1 MLEAIESNRRRSWIL
16 VSLMG
21 AILVTLGFVSGRAID
36 PQSGGMIGVA
46 AALGVWGFLF
56 ALAVLQGDSILLA
69 SAGAR
74 RIEKPDAP
82 LLFNVVEEMTL
93 ASGLG
98 RMPEIYVIADDT
110 PNAFA
115 VGRRPERCAVA
126 VTSGLLRILNRDEL
140 QGVIGHELGHL
151 KNRDAAFMMLVG
163 VMLGAIVLLSDL
175 FLRSMVWGGGGRR
188 SSRDEE
194 DRGGQAQILFFI
206 LALALAILAPI
217 LAQLIYF
224 ACSRRREY
232 LADAS
237 SARFTRYPEGLAS
250 ALEKLS
256 AAQNR
261 EVPVNRVLAPLYI
274 VSPAEVMAAIG
285 LMSTHPPSPERI
297 RILRAMGGG
306 AGYTEYE
313 AAFRKTTGRSCL
325 GPRTLASDTPQAARA
340 ASAEP
345 ETKEAAV
352 QRSRDTV
359 QLLGRLGNMIL
370 MTCPCG
376 VGIKV
381 PPGLG
386 VDAVAC
392 PRCGRENAIPRAQ
405 GTPETVAS
413 PPPGAP
419 PPVYRR
425 RSREWESFQCSCG
438 AAVQLSPVFE
448 GSSITCPKC
457 GRTTRIEG

>member
-1 MLEAIESNRRRSWIL
+1 MQEAIESNRRRSWIL

-21 AILVTLGFVSGRAID
+21 AILVTLGFVLGRALD
-36 PQSGGMIGVA
+36 PHSGGVVGVA

-69 SAGAR
+69 TAGAR
-74 RIEKPDAP
+74 RIEKSDAP

-98 RMPEIYVIADDT
+98 RMPEIFVIADDV

-163 VMLGAIVLLSDL
+163 VMLGAIVLISDL
-175 FLRSMVWGGGGRR
+175 FLRSMWWGGGGRR
-188 SSRDEE
+188 RDRDED

-206 LALALAILAPI
+206 LALALAVLAPI

-274 VSPAEVMAAIG
+274 VSPVQVMAAIG
-285 LMSTHPPSPERI
+285 LLSTHPPSLERI

-306 AGYTEYE
+306 AGYADYE

-325 GPRTLASDTPQAARA
+325 GSRTLAADTPQAARSA
-340 ASAEP
+340 ASEP
-345 ETKEAAV
+345 ETKESAV
-352 QRSRDTV
+352 RRSRETV
-359 QLLGRLGNMIL
+359 QLLGRLGNLLL

-386 VDAVAC
+386 VDSVAC
-392 PRCGRENAIPRAQ
+392 PRCGRENPIPRAVPPSPA
-405 GTPETVAS
+405 GAS
-413 PPPGAP
+413 PPLSGEPI
-419 PPVYRR
+419 VYRR

-438 AAVQLSPVFE
+438 AAVQLSPAFE
-448 GSSITCPKC
+448 GTDIPCPKC
-457 GRTTRIEG
+457 GRAIRIER